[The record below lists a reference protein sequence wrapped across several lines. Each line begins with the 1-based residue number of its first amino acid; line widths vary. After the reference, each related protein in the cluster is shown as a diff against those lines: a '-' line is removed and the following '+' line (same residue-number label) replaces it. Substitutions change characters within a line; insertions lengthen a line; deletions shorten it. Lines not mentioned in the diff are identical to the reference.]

1 MKRAAIASVLAL
13 LAAACATPRTVSAPP
28 GPVTIG
34 VIAINDFHGNLE
46 PPKLSVIM
54 PIEGGGTAAV
64 PAGGA
69 AWLASAI
76 GSLRAKYENHVTVS
90 AGDLVGASPLVSAIF
105 ADEPTI
111 GVMNSIGLDFD
122 AVGNHEFD
130 SGTAEL
136 LRKQNGGCD
145 PFTKWQPCQLEK
157 PFKGATFRFLAANVK
172 RRDGSGTLFPGSA
185 IRTFGT
191 GPRKVTVGFIG
202 MTLKGTSSLVTA
214 KGIEDVMFTDEAET
228 ANALVPAL
236 KAQGADAVVLLIHEG
251 GVQSGSGF
259 PGGCEGFS
267 GAIRAIAEKLD
278 PAIDVIVSGHTHRAY
293 VCDGAQLGLARPLLL
308 TSAGMGGTLVTEIT
322 LEVDPAADRVISA
335 RATNWPVQSVAY
347 TGAKGSVPINSGF
360 DRFEPN
366 REIAEYVA
374 RYVKAAEPT
383 ATARVGTLSGPAA
396 QAGSGMGGPLGNLV
410 ADAQLAA
417 TKADGAQIA
426 FTNPFGLRADLV
438 PEADGSVNFGA
449 VFAVQPFSNMLVT
462 LDLTG
467 AQIKAALEQGFMTP
481 RREQVLAASQGF
493 SWTFDR
499 SRPIGDRVVMM
510 ALNGTLIDPAA
521 HYRVTVNTFLAGG
534 GDGFTV
540 FTQGRQAAGIKV
552 GDLEALE
559 AWIKAVPVRGIP
571 QEERAIAVTLPR

>member
-426 FTNPFGLRADLV
+426 FTNPFGLRAGSRWQRELRRGVRGAAVLEHAGDARSYRC
-438 PEADGSVNFGA
+438 ADQGRARTGVHDTKARAGAGGIAGLFVDVRPQPPDRRQGSY
-449 VFAVQPFSNMLVT
+449 
-462 LDLTG
+462 DG
-467 AQIKAALEQGFMTP
+467 AQRHA
-481 RREQVLAASQGF
+481 
-493 SWTFDR
+493 DR
-499 SRPIGDRVVMM
+499 S
-510 ALNGTLIDPAA
+510 
-521 HYRVTVNTFLAGG
+521 GG
-534 GDGFTV
+534 SLPGHGEYLPCRGRRWLHV